1 MSLSL
6 NQTPLVRI
14 VAGQALTNNLLRL
27 LALSPSISISGGVGT
42 ADLDAGAVTAA
53 KATPGA
59 WFFTTTGG
67 TSGVYTLPLNPALAA
82 LVDGALVVFKCH
94 ATNGG
99 ASTLN
104 VNNLG
109 AVNLTR
115 NGAALLGGDLLIN
128 RCYMAVYSS
137 TGPSWDVVSQ
147 LGNLG
152 PRYAVA
158 TGSANA
164 YVFTSSGTG
173 YAAPTTATSLRG
185 ELVSFRVNFV
195 PTGPCTLAVDALGA
209 APIVYPGQRPMNGGE
224 WAVGDV
230 ATVTWNSVYAS
241 WQIVGVTGA
250 KAPALIGACR
260 NLLAFNNVA
269 TPDSKLDITADE
281 AVVKGSVSGLPVLLE
296 SVSVTIDI
304 TASGANG
311 LDTGVE
317 AANTWYYVWLIWNG
331 STTAGLLSASFT
343 TPTLPAGYTHRGLI
357 GAVRNNAASNLVR
370 FKQADRRIWTA
381 ESVVLAAKAA
391 GVNDTWELL
400 GGADATAFR
409 AAVPVIGKAC
419 SGFVGTDNTTDVV
432 SAMLAAVNED
442 GTLATDI
449 IAPQLFQLQNMAT
462 AYNSLGGAAP
472 FFDLPVRGA
481 GSGNIQWKS
490 RLTTLTVSLSV
501 NGFTI

>member
-1 MSLSL
+1 M
-6 NQTPLVRI
+6 
-14 VAGQALTNNLLRL
+14 
-27 LALSPSISISGGVGT
+27 
-42 ADLDAGAVTAA
+42 
-53 KATPGA
+53 
-59 WFFTTTGG
+59 
-67 TSGVYTLPLNPALAA
+67 
-82 LVDGALVVFKCH
+82 
-94 ATNGG
+94 
-99 ASTLN
+99 
-104 VNNLG
+104 
-109 AVNLTR
+109 
-115 NGAALLGGDLLIN
+115 GGDLLIG

-164 YVFTSSGTG
+164 YIFTSSGTG

-241 WQIVGVTGA
+241 WQIVGVTGS
-250 KAPALIGACR
+250 KPPALIGACR
-260 NLLAFNNVA
+260 NLLAFNNVS

-281 AVVKGSVSGLPVLLE
+281 VVVKGVSSGLPVLLE
-296 SVSVTIDI
+296 TVSVTIDL

-311 LDTGVE
+311 LDTGAE
-317 AANTWYYVWLIWNG
+317 ASSTWYYVWLIWNG
-331 STTAGLLSASFT
+331 STTAGLLSASAT
-343 TPTLPAGYTHRGLI
+343 APTMPAGYTHRALM
-357 GAVRNNAASNLVR
+357 GAVRNNAGSNLVR
-370 FKQADRRIWTA
+370 FKQVDRRIWTS
-381 ESVVLAAKAA
+381 EGTVLVGKGA
-391 GVNDTWELL
+391 GVDNTWELL

-409 AAVPVIGKAC
+409 AAVPPIARTC
-419 SGFVGTDNTTDVV
+419 SGILGTDNTSDVV

-449 IAPQLFQLQNMAT
+449 IAPQLFQLQNMGSTYDSFGA
-462 AYNSLGGAAP
+462 AAP
-472 FFDLPVRGA
+472 FCDLPVRGG

-490 RLTTLTVSLSV
+490 RLTSLTVSLSV